1 MGGKKKLSL
10 KQMERMQD
18 KSPAPKKEK
27 EGKEGKAGS
36 GGSAPDKKVAGITMP
51 DLKSDKLINEIKKL
65 KVLTP
70 YTVASRFELR
80 LSVAR
85 DVLEELEQRGVVQFV
100 SSSRNTKIYKP
111 VD

>member
-10 KQMERMQD
+10 KQMERMTAKQ
-18 KSPAPKKEK
+18 APEKKKES
-27 EGKEGKAGS
+27 KAGS
-36 GGSAPDKKVAGITMP
+36 GGAPEKKVAGITPP
-51 DLKSDKLINEIKKL
+51 DLKSEKVLSELKKL

-70 YTVASRFELR
+70 YIVASRFELR

-85 DVLEELEQRGVVQFV
+85 DMLEELQERGVVQFV
-100 SSSRNTKIYKP
+100 SGSRNTKIYKP

>member
-18 KSPAPKKEK
+18 RTAPAKKEK
-27 EGKEGKAGS
+27 EGKSS
-36 GGSAPDKKVAGITMP
+36 GGGAPEKKVAGITPP
-51 DLKSDKLINEIKKL
+51 DIRSEKVLSELKKM

-80 LSVAR
+80 LSVAK
-85 DVLEELEQRGVVQFV
+85 DMLEELQQRGVIQFV
-100 SSSRNTKIYKP
+100 SGSRNTKIYRHA
-111 VD
+111 D